1 MHSAFITI
9 LATSLVFAI
18 AIGLG
23 SSRTVEVFTLSALVA
38 LIGVPHGALDHLVG
52 KRLFRP
58 TFGHIWSL
66 AFFSVYLAIA
76 VLVVLSWYA
85 APELTI
91 LAFFLVS
98 AWHFGLEER
107 DDQTGNWTRHLT
119 AIASGGL
126 VIWLP
131 SLFRSDEVGELLSII
146 TPSNQDS
153 TIEYCVAVVAKSAIV
168 LGPLCIVDCIQRDTH
183 SRRAKQSMIEFLA
196 KSNSLRMLSLALL
209 CIVASPLV
217 SFTVY
222 FCGWHSV
229 RGLHELARTQGES
242 MAVMIRKLLPL
253 TITALG
259 LVAVGA
265 LIWSSTVAIE
275 SNLIRTVF
283 IGLSAMAVP
292 HLCLHVVDDALSQRN
307 ASLVPENNVEVLNHA

>member
-9 LATSLVFAI
+9 LAAMLVFAI

-23 SSRTVEVFTLSALVA
+23 SSRTVEVFTLSTLVA
-38 LIGVPHGALDHLVG
+38 VIGVPHGALDHVVG
-52 KRLFRP
+52 QRLFRP
-58 TFGHIWSL
+58 TFGQFWGT
-66 AFFSVYLAIA
+66 AFFSIYLAIA
-76 VLVVLSWYA
+76 VIVVWGWYA
-85 APELTI
+85 LPVLTI
-91 LAFFLVS
+91 LAFFVFS

-126 VIWLP
+126 IIWLP
-131 SLFRSDEVGELLSII
+131 SLCRGDDVVELLSII
-146 TPSNQDS
+146 TPTNQDS
-153 TIEYCVAVVAKSAIV
+153 AIADCVAIVAKSAIV
-168 LGPLCIVDCIQRDTH
+168 MIPLCILDCLQRDLQVKHTGQGLVELI
-183 SRRAKQSMIEFLA
+183 AT
-196 KSNSLRMLSLALL
+196 SNSLRMLSLALL

-229 RGLHELARTQGES
+229 RGLNELARAQGES
-242 MAVMIRKLLPL
+242 AVVMFRKLLPL

-259 LVAVGA
+259 LVTIGAVF
-265 LIWSSTVAIE
+265 WSSTSAVE
-275 SNLIRTVF
+275 SSLIRTVF

-292 HLCLHVVDDALSQRN
+292 HLCLHVVDDALSLPN
-307 ASLVPENNVEVLNHA
+307 TNLVTSNVELLNRA